1 MWNLRSNEPA
11 MPPQFKTLIKEK
23 DDETDWVQMLIPVDD
38 LNRIYN
44 LMDEYAQIVE
54 NFNV

>member
-1 MWNLRSNEPA
+1 